1 MSDFALTSLALSS
14 VCPTNKVILDDKG
27 DPSVMVERPAQMLSA
42 LLTNGDST
50 VHPAFLVNGV
60 QRKKLAF
67 GKFQSIVHNSRTYSL
82 PNEDPVASIT
92 LDEIEQYSKNKGNG
106 FHCITYMEWAFLAL
120 LAKKNGTMPKGNN
133 NYGKDTSETSFVA
146 IPTYIDTGAGNKTG
160 RVATGTGPLTWSD
173 TGTLD
178 GVWDLNGNV
187 WEWIRGVR
195 LVCGELQ
202 VIPYNLS
209 LIHI

>member
-1 MSDFALTSLALSS
+1 MSNFALTSLALSS
-14 VCPTNKVILDDKG
+14 VCPTNKVIVDDKG
-27 DPSVMVERPAQMLSA
+27 DPSVMVERPAQMLNA

-82 PNEDPVASIT
+82 PNEDPAANIT

-106 FHCITYMEWAFLAL
+106 FHCITYMEWGFLAL

-133 NYGKDTSETSFVA
+133 NYGKDSSETAIVA
-146 IPTYIDTGAGNKTG
+146 ILTFIDTGAGNKTG
-160 RVATGTGPLTWSD
+160 RVATGTGPVTWSD
-173 TGTLD
+173 TGRHGRRVGSERQRLGMD
-178 GVWDLNGNV
+178 S
-187 WEWIRGVR
+187 RRPSGVR
-195 LVCGELQ
+195 
-202 VIPYNLS
+202 
-209 LIHI
+209 